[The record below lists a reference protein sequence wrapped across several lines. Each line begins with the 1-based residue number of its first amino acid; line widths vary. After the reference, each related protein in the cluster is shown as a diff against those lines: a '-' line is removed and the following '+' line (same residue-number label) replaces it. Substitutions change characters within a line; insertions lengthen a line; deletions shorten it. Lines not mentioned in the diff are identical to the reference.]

1 MTGIYSAADIKKL
14 VSGSGGGTGGGT
26 GGTHNLHLTGQT
38 TIDEVHF
45 PNSDKVFIDDY
56 QFTLEQFIEFVYG
69 LFVDETGQ
77 IKVDMTDYL
86 RKDALTDLIL
96 KGITTINEVHFPNSE
111 KVLFDGE
118 ITMSEVMGTL
128 EDVANVNFDEFVSK
142 DDLLD
147 LILKGKTTF
156 QPKENPENLNQQVAE
171 FQGKVNVKGDLTFPN
186 PNPNARA
193 GDVSLKD
200 MYLRLD
206 EIDENAA
213 DISQTLQ
220 EKINQKVP
228 LDTYNT
234 KITEIEESIK
244 TETDKLDNKISVY
257 DLTTANKINDING
270 SITTLQQKTQNMD
283 DKGQATNLRI
293 DGAKFGLEY
302 SDKNLDVLFY
312 TRPKFYS
319 GICFVG
325 SAGNELSS
333 INFKF
338 IDFKQKSYLHIPD
351 GICLTNDS
359 STLNG
364 LILYENVENEP
375 YITFNR
381 KIRWIEESEKTGAS
395 IKYFD
400 WESMSNTLNDLS
412 KRLVNHPLPDP
423 DNNGKNIIVTKFISR
438 PYFPEGFCL
447 KYNNQNIWS
456 KEILDKLFSD
466 QNQFP
471 NYTLTIK
478 DPEDDKKI
486 YEYDVTKFTKSPY
499 FPDGF
504 WTMFDEK
511 IIFSDEIFEKL
522 KYIHLTHYK
531 TSSNIEKDHIEFERI
546 GYFPESFRF
555 KTKLPK
561 DGNSTN
567 PKDEIDF
574 IISGKALGSMLQK
587 NSNQKRIEAKYLAD
601 ASHFSKKIKYLPS
614 NSKPKTARIQTFALE
629 DVPETTTEE
638 EDVNETNQN
647 TKEITDTDITKVYQ
661 EHEEIWKETIDF
673 FFENIEGTF
682 CDLKEN
688 YPTNKQL
695 GYICRNSLFCESMK
709 NKIPLKALKPQ
720 ELASYGFVEYEQSEL
735 EMYDEGGYFAVI
747 IVSGEEISQTK
758 SKLDITLRGLKHY
771 QANHFIIHLFDRQ
784 RNIKLYDLNSIDHVF
799 DLVLSGNNLT
809 INSDLSSDL
818 YDFTYSN
825 TEDELKVSITGTL
838 KLKLVEDVADNEY
851 WNEEQGWEKYNDR
864 DLQKRVVV
872 YYQLPINENFKNY
885 LASLE
890 SSSSGSSSGGTVDT
904 NTSSRLLSLE
914 TQFQSLQKSIV
925 ETNNAIKKETDKGYQ
940 SDDTAK
946 TFSLE
951 THGVE
956 GQEVVEQ
963 ENLTFDQVLKNW
975 VETNTKQIEYLNG
988 GLSVCWDGINAID
1001 DDIEYLMKK
1010 TCNCVN
1016 ETNLHQL
1023 DDRLKILEKKC
1034 ENIEGDTPTITTGEL
1049 TLENL
1054 MRAYDERIRI
1064 LEKKC
1069 ENIV

>member
-1 MTGIYSAADIKKL
+1 MKTKMTGIYSAADMKKL

-96 KGITTINEVHFPNSE
+96 KGITTINEVHFPDSE
-111 KVLFDGE
+111 KVIFDDG

-213 DISQTLQ
+213 EISQTLQ
-220 EKINQKVP
+220 VKINQKVP

-257 DLTTANKINDING
+257 DLTTANKINEING
-270 SITTLQQKTQNMD
+270 SITTLQQKTQNLD

-312 TRPKFYS
+312 SRPKFYS

-333 INFKF
+333 INFKY

-359 STLNG
+359 TTLNG

-400 WESMSNTLNDLS
+400 WESMSHTLNDLS

-423 DNNGKNIIVTKFISR
+423 DDNGKSIIVTKFISR

-447 KYNNQNIWS
+447 K
-456 KEILDKLFSD
+456 
-466 QNQFP
+466 
-471 NYTLTIK
+471 
-478 DPEDDKKI
+478 
-486 YEYDVTKFTKSPY
+486 
-499 FPDGF
+499 
-504 WTMFDEK
+504 
-511 IIFSDEIFEKL
+511 
-522 KYIHLTHYK
+522 
-531 TSSNIEKDHIEFERI
+531 
-546 GYFPESFRF
+546 
-555 KTKLPK
+555 
-561 DGNSTN
+561 
-567 PKDEIDF
+567 
-574 IISGKALGSMLQK
+574 
-587 NSNQKRIEAKYLAD
+587 
-601 ASHFSKKIKYLPS
+601 
-614 NSKPKTARIQTFALE
+614 
-629 DVPETTTEE
+629 
-638 EDVNETNQN
+638 
-647 TKEITDTDITKVYQ
+647 
-661 EHEEIWKETIDF
+661 
-673 FFENIEGTF
+673 
-682 CDLKEN
+682 
-688 YPTNKQL
+688 
-695 GYICRNSLFCESMK
+695 
-709 NKIPLKALKPQ
+709 
-720 ELASYGFVEYEQSEL
+720 
-735 EMYDEGGYFAVI
+735 
-747 IVSGEEISQTK
+747 
-758 SKLDITLRGLKHY
+758 
-771 QANHFIIHLFDRQ
+771 
-784 RNIKLYDLNSIDHVF
+784 
-799 DLVLSGNNLT
+799 
-809 INSDLSSDL
+809 
-818 YDFTYSN
+818 
-825 TEDELKVSITGTL
+825 
-838 KLKLVEDVADNEY
+838 
-851 WNEEQGWEKYNDR
+851 
-864 DLQKRVVV
+864 
-872 YYQLPINENFKNY
+872 
-885 LASLE
+885 
-890 SSSSGSSSGGTVDT
+890 
-904 NTSSRLLSLE
+904 
-914 TQFQSLQKSIV
+914 
-925 ETNNAIKKETDKGYQ
+925 
-940 SDDTAK
+940 
-946 TFSLE
+946 
-951 THGVE
+951 
-956 GQEVVEQ
+956 
-963 ENLTFDQVLKNW
+963 
-975 VETNTKQIEYLNG
+975 
-988 GLSVCWDGINAID
+988 
-1001 DDIEYLMKK
+1001 
-1010 TCNCVN
+1010 
-1016 ETNLHQL
+1016 
-1023 DDRLKILEKKC
+1023 
-1034 ENIEGDTPTITTGEL
+1034 
-1049 TLENL
+1049 
-1054 MRAYDERIRI
+1054 
-1064 LEKKC
+1064 
-1069 ENIV
+1069 